1 MPTEAKKAGN
11 ARHVAKLDQ
20 IKIQP
25 YKEEGERIRAAAAN
39 AGQSV
44 QAYVLGAVRDRMEK
58 EGVQTDGQ

>member
-58 EGVQTDGQ
+58 EGVKNDGQ

>member
-25 YKEEGERIRAAAAN
+25 YKEEGERIRAAAAA

-44 QAYVLGAVRDRMEK
+44 QAYILDAVRERMNKAE
-58 EGVQTDGQ
+58 QP

>member
-44 QAYVLGAVRDRMEK
+44 QAYVLGAVRERMEK
-58 EGVQTDGQ
+58 EGVKNDG